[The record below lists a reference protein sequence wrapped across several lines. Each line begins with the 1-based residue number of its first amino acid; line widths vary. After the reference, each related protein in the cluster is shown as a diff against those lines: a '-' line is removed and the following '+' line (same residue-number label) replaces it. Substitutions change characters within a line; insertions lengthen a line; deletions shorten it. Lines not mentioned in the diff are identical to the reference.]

1 MPRSVLRLSISAL
14 ALCLAFACAA
24 EPSDPPAVPD
34 AAVSDTAVSDTAK
47 PAAAVSD
54 TAEPAAA
61 QGTAD
66 PAAAALAERVMQAL
80 GGEAAWSEAR
90 FLRFG
95 FAGRRHHAWDRATG
109 RHRVEGETADGEPY
123 VVVHHLD
130 SREGRAWVDGAE
142 ATGEQAAELL
152 ENAYGAWVNDTYWL
166 LMPYKLRDPGV
177 TLAHDG
183 SREVDGTDYEV
194 LTLSFA
200 GVGLTPG
207 DRYWAYVHPESGQM
221 DYWAFHLESMPA
233 DTEPSLWRWA
243 DWQTHGGI
251 RLASRRE
258 QVGGDR
264 VLELSPIEVSR
275 EVPEGVFDGP

>member
-1 MPRSVLRLSISAL
+1 MTRSVLRPFATALVLSL
-14 ALCLAFACAA
+14 GFACAA
-24 EPSDPPAVPD
+24 EPAAPLDADSTD
-34 AAVSDTAVSDTAK
+34 AAATDSAS
-47 PAAAVSD
+47 PA
-54 TAEPAAA
+54 AEPAAPA
-61 QGTAD
+61 AEQGAAD
-66 PAAAALAERVMQAL
+66 PEAAALAARVLAAL
-80 GGEAAWSEAR
+80 GGEAAWNDAR

-95 FAGRRHHAWDRATG
+95 FAGRRQHAWDRVTG
-109 RHRVEGETADGEPY
+109 QHRVEGQSQEGEAT
-123 VVVHHLD
+123 VVVHDLD

-142 ATGEQAAELL
+142 VTGERAAELL

-177 TLAHDG
+177 TLAHAG
-183 SREVDGTDYEV
+183 TREVDGTAYEV
-194 LTLSFA
+194 LHLSFA

-207 DRYWAYVHPESGQM
+207 DQYWAYVHPESGQM
-221 DYWAFHLESMPA
+221 DYWAFRLESMEA
-233 DTEPSLWRWA
+233 DAEPSLWRWA

-275 EVPEGVFDGP
+275 EVPEGAFEGP

>member
-1 MPRSVLRLSISAL
+1 MTHSAIRPFATAL
-14 ALCLAFACAA
+14 ALGLALACAA
-24 EPSDPPAVPD
+24 EPAAPPTEPE
-34 AAVSDTAVSDTAK
+34 T
-47 PAAAVSD
+47 
-54 TAEPAAA
+54 TAEPAATA
-61 QGTAD
+61 EGESTSAPAAAEQGAAD
-66 PAAAALAERVMQAL
+66 PEAAALAARVLEAL
-80 GGEAAWSEAR
+80 GGEAAWREAR

-95 FAGRRHHAWDRATG
+95 FAGARQHAWERATG
-109 RHRVEGETADGEPY
+109 RHRVEGKTQEGEEY
-123 VVVHHLD
+123 VVLHDLD
-130 SREGRAWVDGAE
+130 TRQGRAWVDGE
-142 ATGEQAAELL
+142 EVTGERATELL

-183 SREVDGTDYEV
+183 TREIEGTEYGV

-221 DYWAFHLESMPA
+221 DYWAFRLESMPA
-233 DTEPSLWRWA
+233 DAEPVLWRWA
-243 DWQTHGGI
+243 DWQTHAGI

-258 QVGGDR
+258 QVGGER
-264 VLELSPIEVSR
+264 VLELSPIEVST